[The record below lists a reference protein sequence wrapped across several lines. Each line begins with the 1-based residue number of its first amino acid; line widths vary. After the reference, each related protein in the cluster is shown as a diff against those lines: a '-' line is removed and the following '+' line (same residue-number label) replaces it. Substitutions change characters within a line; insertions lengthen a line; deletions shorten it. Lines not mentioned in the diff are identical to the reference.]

1 MPVNNA
7 LKIFATLVLSTALE
21 FPALAQTGDDS
32 LFVTQVSQKAIS
44 GLLNLQKTDGPLYNG
59 EMHYPHPKF
68 KNGGH
73 ASFINSSYTKGTIV
87 YDGLTYKNMS
97 VMYDLIRDQLL
108 LLNADSS
115 GGIVVQPEHI
125 DRFSLHNHNF
135 INFKSGT
142 VPKNIAPGY
151 YDLLYEGRITLLA
164 KRVKKVTE
172 NVTQYIEKEVE
183 QTVSYY
189 LLKDSV
195 YTRIKGKQDLVT
207 LLNATQKENQDYIK
221 ANKLDFNGN
230 REEAFLRLVSFHD
243 SLKQ

>member
-1 MPVNNA
+1 MNNA
-7 LKIFATLVLSTALE
+7 LKIFTALALSIAVE
-21 FPALAQTGDDS
+21 FPASAQTMDDS
-32 LFVTQVSQKAIS
+32 LFVTQVSQKNIS
-44 GLLNLQKTDGPLYNG
+44 SLLNLQKTGGPLYNG
-59 EMHYPHPKF
+59 EIHYPHPKF

-73 ASFINSSYTKGTIV
+73 ASFINSNYTKGTIV
-87 YDGLTYKNMS
+87 YDGLMYKSMS
-97 VMYDLIRDQLL
+97 VMYDLVRDQLL

-115 GGIVVQPEHI
+115 GGIVVQSEHV

-135 INFKSGT
+135 INIKSGT

-151 YDLLYEGRITLLA
+151 YDLLYDGRITLLA
-164 KRVKKVTE
+164 RRIKKVTE

-207 LLNATQKENQDYIK
+207 LLKATKNENQDYIK